1 MFESENSN
9 SGIDGENSLFRR
21 VSDMM
26 RNEMIYRNPNLNR
39 ESLAAAVGSNTVYL
53 ADAIRDNTGMTVNEY
68 INGFRISHAA
78 GLLTQNP
85 DISIGDVE
93 TQSGFNSRSTFS
105 RLFRNHFGM
114 SPSEYKI
121 ISKEKANKN

>member
-1 MFESENSN
+1 
-9 SGIDGENSLFRR
+9 
-21 VSDMM
+21 MM
-26 RNEMIYRNPNLNR
+26 RNDMIYRNPNLNR

-53 ADAIRDNTGMTVNEY
+53 ADSIKNNTGMTVNEY
-68 INGFRISHAA
+68 INRFRLSHAA
-78 GLLTQNP
+78 DILSKNV
-85 DISIGDVE
+85 DISIGEVE

-121 ISKEKANKN
+121 ISREKANKN